1 MFVPFMDC
9 SPQQKITISHNRFL
23 IAFVFCLT
31 FAPFAAFGA
40 ENADRDFALDGRV
53 TLEAYRA
60 TVEARLEGV
69 LAATRTLAATEDVR
83 SGEWA
88 RMRGPLVVLA
98 ANTKEHAAVWFA
110 RPDGSYFTVD
120 KGATGETLRERA
132 YFPTLLAGRDVVG
145 ALVVSQSTGKRS
157 LIIASPV
164 LVEGKVAG
172 AVGVSIDAAKLA
184 ASVDQAIRFPADV
197 VFYALNQQGQTALH
211 RAGELIFVFPSD
223 VGSVTLSD
231 AVKTMLSRPEG
242 VVHYQYSGSDKTAVF
257 QRSELT
263 GWVFV
268 LGKSY
273 PPGVKP

>member
-1 MFVPFMDC
+1 M
-9 SPQQKITISHNRFL
+9 THNRFL
-23 IAFVFCLT
+23 IAFVSCLA
-31 FAPFAAFGA
+31 FAPFAVVGA
-40 ENADRDFALDGRV
+40 ENADREFELDARV

-60 TVEARLEGV
+60 AVEARLEGA
-69 LAATRTLAATEDVR
+69 LAATRTLAATEEVR

-88 RMRGPLVVLA
+88 RMRGPLVILA

-184 ASVDQAIRFPADV
+184 ASVDQAIRFPTDV
-197 VFYALNQQGQTALH
+197 VFYALDQQGQTALH

-223 VGSVTLSD
+223 VGSPTLRDSVT
-231 AVKTMLSRPEG
+231 TMLGQTEG
-242 VVHYQYSGSDKTAVF
+242 VVHYNYGGSDRTAVF
-257 QRSELT
+257 QRSRLT

-268 LGKSY
+268 LGKSHQTR
-273 PPGVKP
+273 